1 MKKAIKRIL
10 TILAVIVI
18 LPFLLYGIFWLAVPI
33 SRSDEDVRAYV
44 LQQIPVGTDW
54 DDVISAAE
62 DKEWEIRESKTD
74 RGLRIN
80 DAAGNTSIASEDEMQ
95 NGAENRENVRIVGK
109 QAMLV
114 RLGEYR
120 VIFHTAV
127 FAYLAFD
134 EDGKLVEAAIR
145 RDIDAP

>member
-1 MKKAIKRIL
+1 MKKVIKRSLI
-10 TILAVIVI
+10 ILAVIVI

-33 SRSDEDVRAYV
+33 SRSDADVHAYV

-62 DKEWEIRESKTD
+62 DKGWEIRETSTN
-74 RGLRIN
+74 GLRIN
-80 DAAGNTSIASEDEMQ
+80 DAAENASFASEDEMR
-95 NGAENRENVRIVGK
+95 NESKSEENVRIVGE
-109 QAMLV
+109 QAMFV

>member
-33 SRSDEDVRAYV
+33 SRSDADVHAYV

-62 DKEWEIRESKTD
+62 DKGWEIRETSTD
-74 RGLRIN
+74 GLRIN
-80 DAAGNTSIASEDEMQ
+80 DAAGNASFASEDEMR
-95 NGAENRENVRIVGK
+95 NESESEENVRIVGE
-109 QAMLV
+109 QAMFV

-134 EDGKLVEAAIR
+134 ENGKFIEAAIR
-145 RDIDAP
+145 RDIDAL